1 MLTPEDL
8 DLLEASLLPAM
19 ERHYLRL
26 LAHGLRTLQTI
37 AASTADPQ
45 RAPDRAQMV
54 AWAASQAPM
63 ADDPHFRDA
72 FLDQLERL
80 MGPLEEMASRGQQP
94 LLTLQMSQ
102 LLAWVK
108 EQADARLSSPSQPP
122 G

>member
-1 MLTPEDL
+1 VLTPEDL
-8 DLLEASLLPAM
+8 DLLEASLLPAL

-26 LAHGLRTLQTI
+26 LAHGLRTLQAI

-45 RAPDRAQMV
+45 RAPDRAQME

-63 ADDPHFRDA
+63 ADDPDFQEA
-72 FLDQLERL
+72 FLDQLVRL
-80 MGPLEEMASRGQQP
+80 MGPLGEIASRGRQP

-102 LLAWVK
+102 LVAWVK
-108 EQADARLSSPSQPP
+108 EQADARLSSPGQPP